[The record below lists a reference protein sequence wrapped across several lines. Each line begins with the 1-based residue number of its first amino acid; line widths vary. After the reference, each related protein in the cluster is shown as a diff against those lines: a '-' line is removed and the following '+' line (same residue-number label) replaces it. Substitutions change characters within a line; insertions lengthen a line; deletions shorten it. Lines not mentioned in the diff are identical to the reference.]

1 VKEFNHLLDVA
12 AQYRR
17 VHSSPVQLGF
27 AISDNHIL
35 EITQV
40 NRKSGA
46 ILAVVLAS
54 GLWSVSPA
62 IAGKFRLGHK
72 IYQYEQS
79 QLSQYADEA
88 ESYGN
93 ADYPVSPA
101 EAANIARSSWP
112 GAKVLRVQ
120 LLPSGV
126 YAVTLKQHG
135 EVSRVLVD
143 ATSGSIV

>member
-1 VKEFNHLLDVA
+1 MNK
-12 AQYRR
+12 
-17 VHSSPVQLGF
+17 
-27 AISDNHIL
+27 
-35 EITQV
+35 
-40 NRKSGA
+40 KSGA
-46 ILAVVLAS
+46 ILAMVFAS
-54 GLWSVSPA
+54 GLWGVSPA
-62 IAGKFRLGHK
+62 VAGKFRLGQK
-72 IYQYEQS
+72 IYAYEQS
-79 QLSQYADEA
+79 QQSQYADET

-101 EAANIARSSWP
+101 EAASIARGSWP

>member
-1 VKEFNHLLDVA
+1 VREIKDLPNVA
-12 AQYRR
+12 AQYSRI
-17 VHSSPVQLGF
+17 HSSPVQLGF
-27 AISDNHIL
+27 AICDNHIL

-72 IYQYEQS
+72 INQYEQS
-79 QLSQYADEA
+79 QISQYADET

-101 EAANIARSSWP
+101 EAAEIARSSWP

-126 YAVTLKQHG
+126 YAVTLKLHG
-135 EVSRVLVD
+135 EVSRVKVD
-143 ATSGSIV
+143 ATSGSLV